1 MKKSELKQIIKEEIQ
16 KLLVEAS
23 NKPPKKLYVTNHL
36 TNTASKFP
44 QNLLYIHYLGS
55 SNDSSFL
62 AYNKKVV
69 KPNVS
74 GEELEYELNTA
85 AMEKLG
91 FIIQRP
97 LHSGIEAWD
106 IIVPDKYVIRK
117 GGSGYIKDASKFV
130 SQIYVN
136 MPAVALVYGDYDE
149 GKMIKD
155 FNQKT
160 FETRFGKS
168 KMNMNYMGELTAGS
182 KFI

>member
-1 MKKSELKQIIKEEIQ
+1 
-16 KLLVEAS
+16 LVEAS

-106 IIVPDKYVIRK
+106 IIVPDKYVHLFNLTKFIELFK
-117 GGSGYIKDASKFV
+117 DCPYKKVETVGEKVSIDDDFAGIVDGENIKDIITLLEMSINDL
-130 SQIYVN
+130 SYTSET
-136 MPAVALVYGDYDE
+136 L
-149 GKMIKD
+149 IKLKLL
-155 FNQKT
+155 NKQYYEKAAKQ
-160 FETRFGKS
+160 E
-168 KMNMNYMGELTAGS
+168 NE
-182 KFI
+182 